1 LAALENGLSPQA
13 PGLNGT
19 VLNEPSAAASW
30 PDTGVPGT
38 IVHLLGRASDNM
50 VGFFGPVT
58 AALAESGMQQTVI
71 LLDDPKQRRLLTKLD
86 GSVRLLLTP
95 SAAGPWR
102 SAVALLRL
110 LRDEVQRV
118 PGAAVHLHGV
128 IPCLLGGY
136 AARFLGL
143 RAPLYFTPYGR
154 GLWRPLN
161 YAAAV
166 LLWALRPPKG
176 AAARRTITSRPTE
189 VDSLLQLTG
198 QPVDLVEGSVDD
210 IFFDSPRH
218 EARRPLVVT
227 ATRSDDPRGAAMYTQ
242 LAVLLSDESLGLSF
256 NWVGRA
262 DAESAA
268 QLSAA
273 GVGLFDA
280 DDDVARVAH
289 LRSAWLYVAIGHTS
303 RFPACLV
310 EAMAMGLPCV
320 AWATPQHRE
329 ILRDRETGL
338 LCSSE
343 SEMLECIAILVD
355 SAAYRSQIGQAARE
369 EARRRFHRS
378 SFSASLLAAY
388 GAVLDNPAP
397 PA

>member
-1 LAALENGLSPQA
+1 MAAIESGLTTQA
-13 PGLNGT
+13 PGVDVTSLNPAGGT
-19 VLNEPSAAASW
+19 ASW
-30 PDTGVPGT
+30 PDAPVAGT
-38 IVHLLGRASDNM
+38 IVHLLGKASDNM

-58 AALAESGMQQTVI
+58 TALAENGLQQTVI
-71 LLDDPKQRRLLTKLD
+71 LLDDPTQRRLLTKLD
-86 GSVRLLLTP
+86 GSVRLVLTP
-95 SAAGPWR
+95 SAGGWR
-102 SAVALLRL
+102 AVAMLLRL
-110 LRDEVQRV
+110 LRDEVQRA

-128 IPCLLGGY
+128 VPCLLGGY

-143 RAPLYFTPYGR
+143 HAPLYFTPYGK
-154 GLWRPLN
+154 GLWHPLN
-161 YAAAV
+161 GAAAV
-166 LLWALRPPKG
+166 LLWALRPRKG

-227 ATRSDDPRGAAMYTQ
+227 ASRSDDPRGAAMYTQ

-262 DAESAA
+262 DAESLA

-273 GVGLFDA
+273 GVGIFNA
-280 DDDVARVAH
+280 DDDAARVAH
-289 LRSAWLYVAIGHTS
+289 LRSAWLYVAIGHAS

-329 ILRDRETGL
+329 VLRDGETGL
-338 LCSSE
+338 LCSTE
-343 SEMLECIAILVD
+343 SELLECIARLAD
-355 SAAYRSQIGQAARE
+355 SADFRKQLGQAARE

-388 GAVLDNPAP
+388 RATLNAP
-397 PA
+397 TPPT